1 MDQARLTRAIKSLVG
16 KKLAQELAADFVKLR
31 QDVATA
37 TLERVSAG
45 KFVESFVQCL
55 QRISTGKYDTA
66 LNVDHYLNTQV
77 EGDTG
82 LPDGLRLCGGRV
94 ARAIYTMRNKRNI
107 AHKGQ
112 VDPNSIDLEFTYRG
126 AAWIM
131 AELIRCASGT
141 TMEEAGAL
149 IRLVNAPVGALVEEI
164 DGVRLV
170 HAKVSLRSEILIL
183 LHSKHPDPVI
193 PAELC
198 ASTGKKGS
206 VISARLSELRS
217 ERLVVGRGKAGFR
230 LTSPG
235 HAAGARAILGQQGLA

>member
-1 MDQARLTRAIKSLVG
+1 MDRARLTQAIEPLVG
-16 KKLAQELAADFVKLR
+16 RKLARDLAADFVKLR

-37 TLERVSAG
+37 TLERTSAG

-55 QRISTGKYDTA
+55 QRISSGTYDTA
-66 LNVDHYLNTQV
+66 LRVDHYLNTQV
-77 EGDTG
+77 EGDTD

-94 ARAIYTMRNKRNI
+94 ARAIYTMRSKRNI

-149 IRLVNAPVGALVEEI
+149 IRLVNAPVGTLVEEI
-164 DGVRLV
+164 DGIRMV
-170 HAKVSLRSEILIL
+170 HAKIPLRDEILVL
-183 LHSKHPDPVI
+183 LHSKHPDGVTS
-193 PAELC
+193 AQLC
-198 ASTGKKGS
+198 EWTGKKGTT
-206 VISARLSELRS
+206 VGARLSDLRS
-217 ERLVVGRGKAGFR
+217 NRLVVGDGRRGFK

-235 HAAGARAILGQQGLA
+235 YGTATTEIQSLQG